1 MVYSPSM
8 FIRESKTTNRKTGK
22 VYVKHVLVE
31 SVRTE
36 RGPRQRNV
44 MTLGALD
51 LPRELWKPLAQALE
65 DYLYGSQ
72 DLDVISNYEL
82 SQELIEEVQ
91 RQQSII
97 REKRAVEAK
106 KQRLE
111 TADLFDDAAAQ
122 PLSIPQEEKT
132 DKNEQRL
139 EQIDIA
145 SLSFSESRTL
155 GPELLARQAWIQLD
169 LEKQLQSCGFSNR
182 EIALAAAVIWG
193 RLISPGSDLST
204 WRWLRNESSLNEFFP
219 ANISRVHKDKIYE
232 IPDKLLACK
241 DKLEKNLYARQ
252 CELFPGRN
260 TVYLF
265 DLTNFYFE
273 GKCDKNTLA
282 KRGKSKEKR
291 SQNALVS
298 LALIVD
304 QDGFPVKSKVHTGNV
319 SEPGTL
325 EQILKECGLL
335 SDDLIKPA
343 LIMDRGIAT
352 ESNITFIKGKL
363 FPYAVIQRADQ
374 CKLYAEHFEELTG
387 FTTIED
393 SKGQAVYVKNVDGKT
408 LCCSDARRSKEE
420 AILNKKKEKA
430 LADLGLLKAALEK
443 GTLKDTT
450 KIYERLGRLRE
461 RHKGIDKLFT
471 ITTKEVEQPQN
482 EKYPVQIEISFTE
495 KKQKNKPQ
503 DTFCGCYVIESHGL
517 GSKPEHIWDTY
528 MTLTRVEGAFRS
540 MKTDLGTRPVYHQ
553 GAERTEAHLFISIL
567 AYHML
572 ANIEYRLR
580 KAGDPREWRTLC
592 AMLKTH
598 QRATLTWRNQHGEM
612 KSKRC
617 SGDAELHHREVY
629 NTLNVKDP
637 LPTVIQ

>member
-1 MVYSPSM
+1 M

-44 MTLGALD
+44 MTLGSLE

-72 DLDVISNYEL
+72 GLEAISNYEL
-82 SQELIEEVQ
+82 PEELIEEIQ

-97 REKRAVEAK
+97 REKRAIEARK
-106 KQRLE
+106 KAQADEAENAEETDSPLLAVSSEKPPEEPQGDQKRQLE
-111 TADLFDDAAAQ
+111 VVDT
-122 PLSIPQEEKT
+122 ST
-132 DKNEQRL
+132 
-139 EQIDIA
+139 
-145 SLSFSESRTL
+145 LSFSESRTL
-155 GPELLARQAWIQLD
+155 GPELLAHQAWMQLEFEQH
-169 LEKQLQSCGFSNR
+169 LKSCGFSNR

-232 IPDKLLACK
+232 IPDKLLAHK
-241 DKLEKNLYARQ
+241 DKLEDKLYARQ
-252 CELFPGRN
+252 RRLFPGRKS
-260 TVYLF
+260 VHLF

-273 GKCDKNTLA
+273 GKCEKNKLA

-304 QDGFPVKSKVHTGNV
+304 QDGFPVKSKVYTGNV
-319 SEPGTL
+319 SEPETL

-335 SDDLIKPA
+335 NDDLIKPV

-352 ESNITFIKGKL
+352 KENVSFIKEKL
-363 FPYAVIQRADQ
+363 FPYAVIQRADH
-374 CKLYAEHFEELTG
+374 CKEYKSHFEDLES
-387 FTTIED
+387 FTKIED
-393 SKGQAVYVKNVDGKT
+393 SKGQTVYVKNVDGKT

-420 AILNKKKEKA
+420 AIQNKKKERA
-430 LADLGLLKAALEK
+430 LADLELLNTALEK
-443 GTLKDTT
+443 GTLKDPA
-450 KIYERLGRLRE
+450 KIYERLGRIRE
-461 RHKGIDKLFT
+461 RHAGIDKLFK
-471 ITTKEVEQPQN
+471 ITTKEIEQPQN
-482 EKYPVQIEISFTE
+482 KKHPVTLRISFTE
-495 KKQKNKPQ
+495 KKQKDKPQ
-503 DTFCGCYVIESHGL
+503 NAFCGCYVIESHGL
-517 GSKPEHIWDTY
+517 GNDPKHIWSTY

-567 AYHML
+567 AYHIL

-580 KAGDPREWRTLC
+580 QAGDPREWRTLC
-592 AMLKTH
+592 ATLKTH
-598 QRATLTWRNQHGEM
+598 QRATLTWRDEHGEM
-612 KSKRC
+612 KSRRC